1 LVRLL
6 KQLHPRVA
14 VLSGC
19 AILLVAGMAGMLA
32 WTQTVP
38 PRDELRLVTGQL
50 QELVLQNARAG
61 AFKITL
67 ASEGVLHTFEFKNA
81 HRLVALL
88 SPRESPEGRQI
99 DRAVT
104 VALAYYPFGR
114 GKQVADVTLG
124 QDNVLSYKD
133 VASLAAEEVV
143 RDRNTA
149 IGLGALGALLIFLG
163 GAARIARGGLGEV
176 AAPNPNTT
184 HSEVLMVLLI
194 LFGGP
199 LVVILAEPATLHRA
213 FGVEAFHLP
222 IEYVLSMALALFF
235 FLPLWLG
242 YMGLFALVRRAT
254 RDGRVGKAGLIR
266 EVGPPWLFIYPI
278 LFWLVFATMFG
289 VGPPAP

>member
-163 GAARIARGGLGEV
+163 GAARIARGGLGDV
-176 AAPNPNTT
+176 AAPNSNTT

-266 EVGPPWLFIYPI
+266 EVGPPWFFIYPI